1 MEPLFRILKLIGCI
15 ITGGALASDSYVM
28 FLGFGNIRQ
37 SVVTYLPITEQPQA
51 NVCRVRRHI
60 RDYLQVDQNYRITS
74 PFEEIVH

>member
-37 SVVTYLPITEQPQA
+37 SVVTYLPITEQPQV
-51 NVCRVRRHI
+51 NVCRVRRHYY
-60 RDYLQVDQNYRITS
+60 RKHTRLFTGRSKLPDYITL
-74 PFEEIVH
+74 